1 MSFDDRSTQEFSTTM
16 KKGVSMIKSKEDQQ
30 LEQLAKQFRK
40 HDKRLSWETCLRKAK
55 SQLRT
60 FNAKY

>member
-1 MSFDDRSTQEFSTTM
+1 
-16 KKGVSMIKSKEDQQ
+16 MIKSKEDQQ

>member
-1 MSFDDRSTQEFSTTM
+1 M
-16 KKGVSMIKSKEDQQ
+16 KKGAAMFKPKEVQQ

-60 FNAKY
+60 FNTKY